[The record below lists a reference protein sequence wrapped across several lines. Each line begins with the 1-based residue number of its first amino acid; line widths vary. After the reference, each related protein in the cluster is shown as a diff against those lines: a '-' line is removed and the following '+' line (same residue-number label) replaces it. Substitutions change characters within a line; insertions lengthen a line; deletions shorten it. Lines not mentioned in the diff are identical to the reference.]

1 MRKLTDGLLTWVKDM
16 FLIIISLSFFQIL
29 LPESSM
35 EKYLKFI
42 FSIIIMAVIIQPV
55 ICIMGHIGT

>member
-1 MRKLTDGLLTWVKDM
+1 MTENLLTWVKDI

-29 LPESSM
+29 LPDSSM

-42 FSIIIMAVIIQPV
+42 FSLVILAVILEPV
-55 ICIMGHIGT
+55 IRLVTKA

>member
-1 MRKLTDGLLTWVKDM
+1 MRKLTDGLLTWVKDI

-55 ICIMGHIGT
+55 ICIMGNIGT

>member
-1 MRKLTDGLLTWVKDM
+1 MRKLTDGLLTWVKDI

-29 LPESSM
+29 LQESSM

>member
-1 MRKLTDGLLTWVKDM
+1 MADELMQWVRDI

-29 LPESSM
+29 LPESSL

-42 FSIIIMAVIIQPV
+42 FSLLILAFILEPIIRLQ
-55 ICIMGHIGT
+55 

>member
-1 MRKLTDGLLTWVKDM
+1 MADGLMLWVRDI

-29 LPESSM
+29 LPESSL

-42 FSIIIMAVIIQPV
+42 FSLIIVAVILEQV
-55 ICIMGHIGT
+55 IRLAEQSAAGVM

>member
-1 MRKLTDGLLTWVKDM
+1 MIYVTEGLFSWVKDI

-29 LPESSM
+29 LPDSSM

-42 FSIIIMAVIIQPV
+42 FSLVILAVILEPV
-55 ICIMGHIGT
+55 IKLVSEV

>member
-1 MRKLTDGLLTWVKDM
+1 MRKLTDGLLTWVKDI

-55 ICIMGHIGT
+55 ICIMGHIRT

>member
-1 MRKLTDGLLTWVKDM
+1 MADELLLWVRDI

-29 LPESSM
+29 LPESSL

-42 FSIIIMAVIIQPV
+42 FSLIILAVILEPV
-55 ICIMGHIGT
+55 ITLVGADAVTGG

>member
-1 MRKLTDGLLTWVKDM
+1 MRKLTDGLLTWVKDI

-55 ICIMGHIGT
+55 ICIKGHIGT

>member
-1 MRKLTDGLLTWVKDM
+1 MADELMLWVRDI

-29 LPESSM
+29 LPESSL

-42 FSIIIMAVIIQPV
+42 FSLIILAVILEPV
-55 ICIMGHIGT
+55 IRLVGADAVTGG

>member
-1 MRKLTDGLLTWVKDM
+1 MTNGLLTWVRDI

-29 LPESSM
+29 LPESSL

-42 FSIIIMAVIIQPV
+42 FSLVILAIIIEPV
-55 ICIMGHIGT
+55 ICILGHSGA

>member
-1 MRKLTDGLLTWVKDM
+1 MRKLTDGLLTWVKDI
-16 FLIIISLSFFQIL
+16 FLIIISISFFQIL